1 MKKLFIALLVLCA
14 SCTQLNR
21 GIITR
26 ISMSSDYPGRCYY
39 GVSWSNTGNS
49 RDDQTFF
56 AACGSFQIGDTVKI
70 TKYGR

>member
-21 GIITR
+21 GR
-26 ISMSSDYPGRCYY
+26 ISKVILSDEYRGSCYY
-39 GVSWSNTGNS
+39 VITWSNTGNS
-49 RDDQTFF
+49 RQEQTFL
-56 AACGSFQIGDTVKI
+56 AACDSFQIGDTVKI